1 MLLLDIVEQV
11 FRFDKV
17 VTFEALPLI
26 LSVLAWKRKN
36 ILKMHYFARFQSA
49 RALDQGGS
57 CNIFALGYLE
67 GCCKRVERKVLLCP
81 LESSRSRCG
90 KPSINLSNPR
100 TNLSW

>member
-67 GCCKRVERKVLLCP
+67 EQQKACGDERH
-81 LESSRSRCG
+81 
-90 KPSINLSNPR
+90 PR
-100 TNLSW
+100 L

>member
-57 CNIFALGYLE
+57 CNIFALVHCKALWAFVSSMKVYL
-67 GCCKRVERKVLLCP
+67 R
-81 LESSRSRCG
+81 
-90 KPSINLSNPR
+90 
-100 TNLSW
+100 